1 VVTRP
6 AATFGV
12 GMLAGA
18 FLAAAG
24 MFFAQSDIRPAT
36 DCQTVLVMA
45 E

>member
-1 VVTRP
+1 MTRP

-24 MFFAQSDIRPAT
+24 MFFSLNDVRPAG
-36 DCQTVLVMA
+36 DCQTVLVSYR
-45 E
+45 